1 MAMTEM
7 ERKALIA
14 RIKEIP
20 AGQFFRIK
28 LLTDVQTNAA
38 ANKAGITIKK
48 ETIITSRTGC
58 HYGNIAGV
66 VQKDESSGYKPNS
79 NEEWIVPNR
88 VKLNHKTGKYTLVL
102 YPISRGAHPQV
113 TYLLREAKKPMRIV
127 TKEDLIPYTRP
138 SYWTKKS
145 DSTPKMITVDL
156 DNIELL

>member
-20 AGQFFRIK
+20 AGQFFRVK
-28 LLTDVQTNAA
+28 MMTNVQTNSAA
-38 ANKAGITIKK
+38 DKAGITIKK

-58 HYGNIAGV
+58 QYGNIAGV
-66 VQKDESSGYKPNS
+66 VLKEQGSGYKPNS
-79 NEEWIVPNR
+79 NEEWVVPNR
-88 VKLNHKTGKYTLVL
+88 VKFNRNTGRYTLVL

-113 TYLLREAKKPMRIV
+113 TYLLCEAKKPMRIV

-138 SYWTKKS
+138 SYWTKK
-145 DSTPKMITVDL
+145 DAPKMITVDL